1 MGRHVIAVA
10 GSRVVVQDGR
20 IVSISEPVIRSCPL
34 RSKVYG
40 VKTETAESVR
50 ETVEYLIREW
60 GMFTPRRIV
69 RSNECP
75 VSFGVSEILS
85 SGLRHGVLD
94 AVVSVCE
101 GAGTVISADPAVV
114 QGIGAHMTG
123 LIETSPEPAIIQRLL
138 EAGAQILSADDARI
152 DQVSGAALALQ
163 VGHGRIGVTI
173 SGLLAREA
181 SEIRDL
187 CLRKTC
193 ALASVHNS
201 GMTRGNAETVASS
214 CDIVTAC
221 ASKWA
226 REIVGPLAIMQ
237 LGLHIPVFILTPLGK
252 ELALA
257 RLRDFDGPLLVGS
270 GSIPKLDREQP
281 DPLF

>member
-10 GSRVVVQDGR
+10 GSEVVVEDGR
-20 IVSISEPVIRSCPL
+20 VVSISEPRIRSCPL

-40 VKTETAESVR
+40 VER
-50 ETVEYLIREW
+50 ETVESVRQTVEYCIREW
-60 GMFTPRRIV
+60 GMFTPRRVVKSDDYPI
-69 RSNECP
+69 
-75 VSFGVSEILS
+75 SFGISEIFS

-94 AVVSVCE
+94 AVVCVCE
-101 GAGTVISADPAVV
+101 GAGTVISSDPAVV

-123 LIETSPEPAIIQRLL
+123 LIETSPEPAIVERLQDV
-138 EAGAQILSADDARI
+138 GARILSPQDARM
-152 DQVSGAALALQ
+152 DQVSGAAMALEL
-163 VGHGRIGVTI
+163 GYRRIGVTI
-173 SGLLAREA
+173 SGLLAGEA
-181 SEIRDL
+181 VGVRNLPSG
-187 CLRKTC
+187 KTF

-201 GMTRGNAETVASS
+201 GMSRGDAETVAST

-221 ASKWA
+221 ASRWA
-226 REIVGPLAIMQ
+226 REIVGPASIMQ
-237 LGLHIPVFILTPLGK
+237 LGFHIPVFILTPLGK

-257 RLRDFDGPLLVGS
+257 RLRDYDGALLVGS